1 MSWLVT
7 PVWSLALS
15 RQAITSLTRVLDAQM
30 FSLLITRAGAE
41 VEHYLDAWVVP
52 VISALTITCRIFKK
66 DLQLPDVKPKDHE
79 WNH

>member
-1 MSWLVT
+1 MVM

-15 RQAITSLTRVLDAQM
+15 RQAITSLTRVLDAQV

-41 VEHYLDAWVVP
+41 VEHYLDVLGVFLA
-52 VISALTITCRIFKK
+52 ITCRIFKK

-79 WNH
+79 WNR

>member
-1 MSWLVT
+1 MVM

-15 RQAITSLTRVLDAQM
+15 RQAITSLTRVLDAQV

-41 VEHYLDAWVVP
+41 VEHYLDVLGVF
-52 VISALTITCRIFKK
+52 LTNYDRAITCRIFKK

-79 WNH
+79 WNR